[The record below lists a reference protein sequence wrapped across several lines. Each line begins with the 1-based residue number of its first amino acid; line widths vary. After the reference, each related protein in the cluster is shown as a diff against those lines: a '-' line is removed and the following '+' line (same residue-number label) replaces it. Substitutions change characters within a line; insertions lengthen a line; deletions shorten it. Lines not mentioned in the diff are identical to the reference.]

1 MASKQPP
8 ARGLQSV
15 KSHNV
20 IFLCGMLPACVFHQ
34 ANCGGTRMQHLF
46 IIKPSD
52 HHITLCKFGQAT
64 VLSEKNENHLMTS
77 SLWLTFLTYA
87 QVALLKSPKILYLE
101 TSEVSACC
109 HHQHRLMLLPPARAS
124 KGPSCLHGFCVWTLC
139 WNVMLLVAL
148 ETLEELTI
156 LSSITCRTSKRLSAR
171 GLQKLWLAK
180 LESIWL
186 CRKRGLI
193 RSIPTDFRINSG
205 NSWGVPTWPFVKVKE
220 SKRKHKKMKEHE
232 SYESWRHLYY
242 ISRFYVAYQASV
254 VAVMESQ
261 ESVAMSPRPDSPW
274 SPWAKRT
281 PTALWRPLWPGAQP
295 WAQPWVPSQ
304 FAQEFGLFCG
314 PQSFCTM

>member
-1 MASKQPP
+1 
-8 ARGLQSV
+8 
-15 KSHNV
+15 
-20 IFLCGMLPACVFHQ
+20 MLPACVFHQ

-171 GLQKLWLAK
+171 GLQKL
-180 LESIWL
+180 
-186 CRKRGLI
+186 
-193 RSIPTDFRINSG
+193 
-205 NSWGVPTWPFVKVKE
+205 
-220 SKRKHKKMKEHE
+220 
-232 SYESWRHLYY
+232 
-242 ISRFYVAYQASV
+242 
-254 VAVMESQ
+254 
-261 ESVAMSPRPDSPW
+261 
-274 SPWAKRT
+274 
-281 PTALWRPLWPGAQP
+281 
-295 WAQPWVPSQ
+295 
-304 FAQEFGLFCG
+304 
-314 PQSFCTM
+314 